1 MKSKANQIY
10 LKLTKIIQDVMS
22 IHYQKNKLQKDYM
35 CDYNW
40 GGGGVLSVCFQPLV
54 SSW

>member
-10 LKLTKIIQDVMS
+10 LTLTKIIQDVMS

-40 GGGGVLSVCFQPLV
+40 GGGGGGGGGLVLF
-54 SSW
+54 